1 MTSVSKQAQKHII
14 EVYETTYHLHSMLRL
29 LHQFYLM
36 AAGDFYLEF
45 ISRVDY
51 GLLHSPAEISDGWLQ
66 DEFNH
71 CVHRTSLSA
80 SYQFISQH
88 VRLRRVRALTAL
100 DMWRQPFFSIE
111 CEPNLN
117 VLFSPAVMSKY
128 ELVFTTLMSLK
139 TQSLGMERLW
149 MEHCSLGQELDA
161 MKNQEIKKT
170 LRPAMDRFNLL
181 RVKIQSFLVTLQNF
195 YFLHVI
201 DKLFDNLLSKLQSVD
216 RFDSI
221 LKLHEQYMDDLCR
234 FFFISNGDVG
244 MKQSITD
251 LLDCSKRFVGLHV
264 II

>member
-1 MTSVSKQAQKHII
+1 
-14 EVYETTYHLHSMLRL
+14 MLRL
-29 LHQFYLM
+29 LHHFYLM
-36 AAGDFYLEF
+36 GAGDFYLEF

-71 CVHRTSLSA
+71 CVHNTSLSA
-80 SYQFISQH
+80 SYSFISQH

-100 DMWRQPFFSIE
+100 DMWKQPFFNIE

-117 VLFSPAVMSKY
+117 VLFGPAVMTKY
-128 ELVFTTLMSLK
+128 ELIFTTLMTLK

-149 MEHCSLGQELDA
+149 MEHCSLGQELDTL
-161 MKNQEIKKT
+161 KDPEIKRS

-201 DKLFDNLLSKLQSVD
+201 DKLFDNLISKLHSVD

-221 LKLHEQYMDDLCR
+221 FNLHEQYMNDLCR
-234 FFFISNGDVG
+234 FFFISSGDMG
-244 MKQSITD
+244 IKQCINE
-251 LLDCSKRFVGLHV
+251 LLDCSKRFVGLQV
-264 II
+264 LAEF